1 MNTTGTSLKKLVLKA
16 LFIALV
22 TVSTMII
29 QIPVPMT
36 EGYIHFGDSMIF
48 LIAVFF
54 GRRNGA
60 IAGGIGSM
68 FADIF
73 SGYGHWAPFTFVI
86 KGLMGFVVGYCS
98 KYESKKQKF
107 FSVGTILGVL
117 AGFVVMV
124 GGYLIGGTILKGSF
138 AVALTSVPSNCMQG
152 LMGVVLFFIVGKALD
167 KIQITK
173 YTL

>member
-1 MNTTGTSLKKLVLKA
+1 MNTTTSLKKLVLSA

-29 QIPVPMT
+29 QIPVLMT

-86 KGLMGFVVGYCS
+86 KGLMGFVVYCS
-98 KYESKKQKF
+98 KYESKEQKF